1 MVGWVGAVVP
11 RPAPDSGP
19 ELAEKLIEL
28 RRVIDLAEL
37 SFAQTAA
44 DFAASEEYDE
54 QGSVSAIDWIRINC
68 HMTSTA
74 AADRVRV
81 GEHLDQLQDG
91 VFAMVQGEIGFA
103 HLSVMARMAYAMPQ
117 AFDESALLDKARQSS
132 PGKFFHQCRHY
143 RHAADPQGFN
153 DEQAELHENRHL
165 SLSTW
170 EDGSLSVN
178 GVLDPVGGAALRTA
192 LEPLA
197 RKSGAH
203 DDRNRE
209 QRQADALVELAMG
222 GQQRT
227 QLQVTSSLETLLGL
241 TGASAAEME
250 FTLPIS
256 GKTVER
262 LACDSSI
269 SRVLFQDSM
278 VIDVGRS
285 KRTVEGP
292 TRRALNARDGHCR
305 WPGCE
310 RPAKWSAAHHIVHW
324 IRGGDTD
331 LGNLILLCHRH
342 HRMVH
347 EGGWQLVHGED
358 GQILTIPPT
367 VTFGPPA
374 RGPD

>member
-1 MVGWVGAVVP
+1 MVSGVGVAAL

-28 RRVIDLAEL
+28 RRMIDLAEL

-44 DFAASEEYDE
+44 DFAATEEYDE

-81 GEHLDQLQDG
+81 GEHLDELQGG

-103 HLSVMARMAYAMPQ
+103 HLSVMARMADAMPQ
-117 AFDESALLDKARQSS
+117 AFDESALLEKARQSS
-132 PGKFFHQCRHY
+132 PGKFYHQCRHY
-143 RHAADPQGFN
+143 RHAADPQGFD
-153 DEQAELHENRHL
+153 DEQTELHENRHL
-165 SLSTW
+165 SLSTG
-170 EDGSLSVN
+170 EDGSLLLN

-197 RKSGAH
+197 RKSGVH

-222 GQQRT
+222 GQRT

-256 GKTVER
+256 AKSVER
-262 LACDSSI
+262 LACDCSI
-269 SRVLFQDSM
+269 TRVLFQDSM

-285 KRTVEGP
+285 KRTVEGA

-310 RPAKWSAAHHIVHW
+310 RPAKWSAAHHVVHW
-324 IRGGDTD
+324 IRGGHTD
-331 LGNLILLCHRH
+331 LDNMILCCHRH

-347 EGGWQLVHGED
+347 EGGWQLVRGED
-358 GQILTIPPT
+358 GRILAIPPT

>member
-1 MVGWVGAVVP
+1 MVEWVGEVVP
-11 RPAPDSGP
+11 RVAPDSGP
-19 ELAEKLIEL
+19 ELAAKLIEL

-44 DFAASEEYDE
+44 DFAATEEYDE
-54 QGSVSAIDWIRINC
+54 QGSVSPIDWIRINC

-81 GEHLDQLQDG
+81 GEHLDRLQGG

-117 AFDESALLDKARQSS
+117 AFDESALLEKARQSS
-132 PGKFFHQCRHY
+132 PGKFHHQCRHY
-143 RHAADPQGFN
+143 RHAADPKGFA
-153 DEQAELHENRHL
+153 DEQTDLYEKRHL

-170 EDGSLSVN
+170 EDGSLLLH

-222 GQQRT
+222 GQRT

-250 FTLPIS
+250 LTLPIS
-256 GKTVER
+256 SKTVER
-262 LACDSSI
+262 LACDCSI
-269 SRVLFQDSM
+269 TRVLFQDSM

-285 KRTVEGP
+285 KRTLEGP

-347 EGGWQLVHGED
+347 EGGWQLVRGED

-367 VTFGPPA
+367 VTFGSLA

>member
-1 MVGWVGAVVP
+1 MVAWVGEGLP
-11 RPAPDSGP
+11 RPAPDSGE
-19 ELAEKLIEL
+19 ELSEKLIQL
-28 RRVIDLAEL
+28 RHAIDFAEL
-37 SFAQTAA
+37 FFAQTAA
-44 DFAASEEYDE
+44 DFAATEEYEE

-81 GEHLDQLQDG
+81 GEHLDQLPG
-91 VFAMVQGEIGFA
+91 AVLAMAEGEIGFA
-103 HLSVMARMAYAMPQ
+103 HLSVLARTADALPN
-117 AFDESALLDKARQSS
+117 AFDESALLEKARQSS
-132 PGKFFHQCRHY
+132 PGKFHHQCRHY
-143 RHAADPQGFN
+143 RHAADPQGFA

-170 EDGSLSVN
+170 EDGSLLLN

-209 QRQADALVELAMG
+209 QRQADALVELAVG
-222 GQQRT
+222 GRQRT
-227 QLQVTSSLETLLGL
+227 QLQVTSSVETLLGL
-241 TGASAAEME
+241 LEAPAAEME

-256 GKTVER
+256 AKSVER
-262 LACDSSI
+262 LACECSI
-269 SRVLFQDSM
+269 TRVLLQDSV

-285 KRTVEGP
+285 KRVVSGP
-292 TRRALNARDGHCR
+292 ARRALNARDGHCR

-310 RPAKWSAAHHIVHW
+310 RPATLSVAHHVVHW
-324 IRGGDTD
+324 IHGGGSELD
-331 LGNLILLCHRH
+331 NLILLCNRH
-342 HRMVH
+342 HQMVH
-347 EGGWQLVHGED
+347 EGNWQLVRSED

>member
-1 MVGWVGAVVP
+1 
-11 RPAPDSGP
+11 
-19 ELAEKLIEL
+19 
-28 RRVIDLAEL
+28 VIDLAEL

-44 DFAASEEYDE
+44 DFAATQEYDE

-68 HMTSTA
+68 HMTSSA

-81 GEHLDQLQDG
+81 GEHLDRLQGG
-91 VFAMVQGEIGFA
+91 VYAMVQGEIGFA
-103 HLSVMARMAYAMPQ
+103 HLSVLARLADALPQ
-117 AFDESALLDKARQSS
+117 AFDESALLEKARQSS
-132 PGKFFHQCRHY
+132 PGKFHHQCRHY

-153 DEQAELHENRHL
+153 DEQAELHESRHL
-165 SLSTW
+165 SLSPW
-170 EDGSLSVN
+170 EDGCLLLH

-222 GQQRT
+222 GQRT

-241 TGASAAEME
+241 SGASAAEME

-262 LACDSSI
+262 LACDCSI
-269 SRVLFQDSM
+269 TRVLFQDSM

-310 RPAKWSAAHHIVHW
+310 RPAKWSAAHHVVHW
-324 IRGGDTD
+324 IHGGPTD
-331 LGNLILLCHRH
+331 LDNLILCCHRH

-347 EGGWQLVHGED
+347 EGGWQLVRGD
-358 GQILTIPPT
+358 GGRIMTVPPT
-367 VTFGPPA
+367 ITFGSLA

>member
-1 MVGWVGAVVP
+1 MP
-11 RPAPDSGP
+11 RPAPGGP

-44 DFAASEEYDE
+44 DFAATEEYDE

-68 HMTSTA
+68 RMTSTA

-81 GEHLDQLQDG
+81 GEHLDQLQGG

-117 AFDESALLDKARQSS
+117 AFDESALLEKARQSS
-132 PGKFFHQCRHY
+132 PGKFHHQCRHY

-153 DEQAELHENRHL
+153 QEQAELHENRHL

-170 EDGSLSVN
+170 EDGSLLVN

-197 RKSGAH
+197 GRSGAD
-203 DDRNRE
+203 DDRTRE
-209 QRQADALVELAMG
+209 QRQADALVELAMAG
-222 GQQRT
+222 RQRT
-227 QLQVTSSLETLLGL
+227 HLQVTSSLETLLGL
-241 TGASAAEME
+241 VGAPAAEME
-250 FTLPIS
+250 LTLPIS

-262 LACDSSI
+262 LACDCTVA
-269 SRVLFQDSM
+269 RVLLQDSV

-292 TRRALNARDGHCR
+292 TRRALDARDGHCR

-324 IRGGDTD
+324 SRGGDTD

-342 HRMVH
+342 HRLVH
-347 EGGWQLVHGED
+347 EGGWQLVRGED

-367 VTFGPPA
+367 VAFGSLA

>member
-1 MVGWVGAVVP
+1 MVVGVGEGLP

-19 ELAEKLIEL
+19 ELAEKLVEL
-28 RRVIDLAEL
+28 RQVIDFAEL
-37 SFAQTAA
+37 HFARMAA
-44 DFAASEEYDE
+44 DFAATEEYDE

-81 GEHLDQLQDG
+81 GEHLDQLQGG
-91 VFAMVQGEIGFA
+91 VFAMAQGEIGFA

-117 AFDESALLDKARQSS
+117 TFEESALLDKAKQSS
-132 PGKFFHQCRHY
+132 PGRFHHQCRHY
-143 RHAADPQGFN
+143 RHAADPQGFA

-170 EDGSLSVN
+170 EDGSLLLN

-222 GQQRT
+222 GRQRT
-227 QLQVTSSLETLLGL
+227 HLQVTSSVETLLGL
-241 TGASAAEME
+241 LGAPAADME
-250 FTLPIS
+250 LTLPIS
-256 GKTVER
+256 AKTVER
-262 LACDSSI
+262 LACDCSVT
-269 SRVLFQDSM
+269 RVLLQDSV
-278 VIDVGRS
+278 VIDVGRA
-285 KRTVEGP
+285 KRVVSGP
-292 TRRALNARDGHCR
+292 SRRALDARDGHCR
-305 WPGCE
+305 WTGCE
-310 RPAKWSAAHHIVHW
+310 RPATWSAAHHVVHW
-324 IRGGDTD
+324 IHGGDTD
-331 LGNLILLCHRH
+331 LDNLILLCHRH

-347 EGGWQLVHGED
+347 EGGCQLVRSED

-367 VTFGPPA
+367 ITFGSLA

>member
-1 MVGWVGAVVP
+1 MVEWVGEVVP

-44 DFAASEEYDE
+44 DFAATEEYDE
-54 QGSVSAIDWIRINC
+54 QGSVSPIDWIRINC

-81 GEHLDQLQDG
+81 GEHLDQLQNG

-103 HLSVMARMAYAMPQ
+103 HLSVMAKMAYAMPQ
-117 AFDESALLDKARQSS
+117 AFDESGLLEKARQSS
-132 PGKFFHQCRHY
+132 PGRFHHQCRHY
-143 RHAADPQGFN
+143 RHAADPQGF
-153 DEQAELHENRHL
+153 DQEQAELHENRHL

-170 EDGSLSVN
+170 EDGSLLVN

-197 RKSGAH
+197 GKSGAH
-203 DDRNRE
+203 DERTRE

-222 GQQRT
+222 GRQRT
-227 QLQVTSSLETLLGL
+227 HLQVTSSLETLLGL
-241 TGASAAEME
+241 VGAPAAEME
-250 FTLPIS
+250 FTLPVS
-256 GKTVER
+256 AKTIER
-262 LACDSSI
+262 LACDCSVT
-269 SRVLFQDSM
+269 RVLLQDSV

-310 RPAKWSAAHHIVHW
+310 RPAKWSAAHHVVHW
-324 IRGGDTD
+324 IQGGPTD
-331 LGNLILLCHRH
+331 LDNLILLCHRH

-347 EGGWQLVHGED
+347 EGGWQLVRGED

-367 VTFGPPA
+367 VTFGSLA